1 MPRRQYSQL
10 RWYIIPLI
18 ILALMVFA
26 APQPGHAQSES
37 TTVVHIVNWGET
49 LYRIAVRYGVSTQAI
64 IDTNGLT
71 TDQVYAGQRL
81 VIPGSTGTAA
91 TTTGNSATHIVQAG
105 ENLYRIGLQYGLTTT
120 QLMAANNLLSAD
132 QIYVGQTLTVPG
144 SGTITTTSAT
154 ATHVVRAGETLSSI
168 ATRYGIS
175 LAVLTQAN
183 NISNPSLLY
192 SGQVLKIP
200 GYGTSSATVAA
211 STGSGS
217 YTVQRGDTLFRVAS
231 RHNVTMDALMSVN
244 QIASPDMLY
253 VGQVLTIPAGAS
265 LTTASTGTSSGWEP
279 GATVTDGKQ
288 VVVVTSAQMA
298 YAYED
303 GVLQRQ
309 FVVSTGFPATP
320 TVQGD
325 FAIYLKY
332 DSQRMYG
339 PGYDIPN
346 VPWVMYF
353 YQGYALHGVY
363 WHNAFGQPFSHGCVN
378 LRVGEAEWLYNWA
391 PIGTPVRVIY

>member
-1 MPRRQYSQL
+1 M
-10 RWYIIPLI
+10 
-18 ILALMVFA
+18 FA
-26 APQPGHAQSES
+26 APQPSHAQSES
-37 TTVVHIVNWGET
+37 TTVVHLVNWGET
-49 LYRIAVRYGVSTQAI
+49 LYQIAVRYGVSTQSI
-64 IDTNGLT
+64 IDTNGLS

-81 VIPGSTGTAA
+81 IIPGSTSSAS
-91 TTTGNSATHIVQAG
+91 TTTGSTGTHVVQAG

-120 QLMAANNLLSAD
+120 ELMAANNLLSAD
-132 QIYVGQTLTVPG
+132 QIYVGQTLSIPG
-144 SGTITTTSAT
+144 SGTMATSSSTTTT
-154 ATHVVRAGETLSSI
+154 TTHVVQAGETLSSI

-175 LAVLTQAN
+175 LSVLTQAN

-200 GYGTSSATVAA
+200 GYGTSTTTVAA
-211 STGSGS
+211 STGSSS
-217 YTVQRGDTLFRVAS
+217 YTVQRGDTLFRIAS
-231 RHNVTMDALMSVN
+231 LHNVTMDALMNAN
-244 QIASPDMLY
+244 QINSPNTLY

-265 LTTASTGTSSGWEP
+265 LASTSTGTSSGWDP
-279 GATVTDGKQ
+279 GATISDGKQ
-288 VVVVTSAQMA
+288 IVVVISTQST

-303 GVLQRQ
+303 AVLQRQ

-325 FAIYLKY
+325 YTIYLKY
-332 DSQRMYG
+332 ESQRMYG

>member
-1 MPRRQYSQL
+1 MHYRRHTIL
-10 RWYIIPLI
+10 LI
-18 ILALMVFA
+18 ILTLMMFA
-26 APQPGHAQSES
+26 TPQPGYAQSES
-37 TTVVHIVNWGET
+37 ATVVHIVNWGET
-49 LYRIAVRYGVSTQAI
+49 LYRIAVKYGVSTQSI
-64 IDTNGLT
+64 IDANGLS
-71 TDQVYAGQRL
+71 TDQVYAGQSL
-81 VIPGSTGTAA
+81 IIPGSTGTAS
-91 TTTGNSATHIVQAG
+91 TSTGSAGTHVVQAG

-120 QLMAANNLLSAD
+120 ELMAANNLLSAD

-144 SGTITTTSAT
+144 SGTITTSSTAAT
-154 ATHVVRAGETLSSI
+154 TTTHVVQVGETLSSI
-168 ATRYGIS
+168 AARYGIS
-175 LAVLTQAN
+175 LSVLTQAN
-183 NISNPSLLY
+183 NISNPSFLY

-200 GYGTSSATVAA
+200 GYGTSNASVAA
-211 STGSGS
+211 STGSSS
-217 YTVQRGDTLFRVAS
+217 YTVQRGDTLFRIAT
-231 RHNVTMDALMSVN
+231 RYNITMYSLMNAN
-244 QIASPDMLY
+244 QIASPDTLY

-265 LTTASTGTSSGWEP
+265 LTAASTGTSSGWDP
-279 GATVTDGKQ
+279 GATISDGKQ
-288 VVVVTSAQMA
+288 VVVVTSSQTA

-309 FVVSTGFPATP
+309 FVVSTGLPATP

-325 FAIYLKY
+325 YAIYLKY
-332 DSQRMYG
+332 ESQRMYG

-378 LRVGEAEWLYNWA
+378 FRVGEAEWLYNWA